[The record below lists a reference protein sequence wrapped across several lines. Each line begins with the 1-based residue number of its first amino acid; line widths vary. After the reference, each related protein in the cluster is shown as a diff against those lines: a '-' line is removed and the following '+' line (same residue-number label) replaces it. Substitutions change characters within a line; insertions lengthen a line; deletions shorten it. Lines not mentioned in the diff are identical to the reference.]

1 MITVFTPTFN
11 RAYKLSELY
20 KSLQRQTYKNFE
32 WLIIDDG
39 STDNT
44 EHLFNKWKNETNSF
58 RITYIKQ
65 KNGGKHRAINK
76 GVQLAKGKLFFIV
89 DSDDFLAAF
98 ALQRIQEVYEPISE
112 NELFAGVSGMK
123 AYTNNKR
130 VGGTLPFKQ
139 IDCSMI
145 DVRTKYHIKG
155 DMAEVFKTEILR
167 QYPFQEFD
175 GENFI
180 SEGVVWSKISQKYI
194 LRYFCDNIYFCE
206 YLPDGLTHSIAKR
219 FRQNPQGSMYAFMQI
234 INSPKHNIKI
244 KIKTAVKYWRAV
256 PFYKEEKTKEM
267 KPKIWQYLFWPFGLI
282 IYFYDLIRK

>member
-155 DMAEVFKTEILR
+155 DLPP
-167 QYPFQEFD
+167 YPYRL
-175 GENFI
+175 I
-180 SEGVVWSKISQKYI
+180 
-194 LRYFCDNIYFCE
+194 
-206 YLPDGLTHSIAKR
+206 YLPTSYPGTRLLA
-219 FRQNPQGSMYAFMQI
+219 
-234 INSPKHNIKI
+234 
-244 KIKTAVKYWRAV
+244 
-256 PFYKEEKTKEM
+256 
-267 KPKIWQYLFWPFGLI
+267 
-282 IYFYDLIRK
+282 